1 MREGPLIVQRLPLPP
16 GNTPYHM
23 KLLRASNVPF
33 SVKRGGGD
41 GKADYADFGMVRMI
55 THTRHVAA

>member
-1 MREGPLIVQRLPLPP
+1 MREGPPIVQRLPLPP

-33 SVKRGGGD
+33 PHKRGGD

-55 THTRHVAA
+55 THTRYVTA